1 MLTTSKAVYS
11 SAGDNLC
18 SPADRIIVIENTN
31 VINSKSF
38 ISMNKLIIR
47 RLMLLVAGV
56 LISGI
61 VFAQQITVTGTVTD
75 AADGLPIPGA
85 NILVKG
91 STVGTATGL
100 DGNFTIQVPEGSVLT
115 FSFMGYLTQ
124 EITVV
129 DEGPLNVVLEPDV
142 MAIDEVVTIGYGT
155 VKKTDLTGSVSAVS
169 SKDFNRGSITS
180 AQDLLV
186 GKTAGV
192 VITTA
197 GGAPGSGSTIRIRGG
212 SSLNAS
218 NDPLIIIDGV
228 PIDNNN
234 VSGSANFLDFVN
246 PNDIETFTVLK
257 DASSTAIY
265 GSRASNGV
273 IIIETK
279 KARAGSKLSVRYDG
293 STSIASAIKY
303 TDVYSG
309 DEIRKIA
316 FDNVDLY
323 GAETFT
329 KLGSENTNWQDE
341 IFRTAVSHDH
351 NLSLTG
357 SYKVLPY
364 RFSVGYTDQQGILEN
379 TDMQRVTA
387 ALSLD
392 PVFLKGALKVNLK
405 VKAMSTKNNFG
416 DSGAI
421 GSAINM
427 DPTQPV
433 YDGNPV
439 SDGYFQWPNYGAN
452 LGTPNPVQQALEV
465 DNSSD
470 VNRVMGNI
478 QLNYEVPYVPNLI
491 AHLNLATDYSKG
503 EGVNNRPITTPSVLT
518 SPFWGRISEYSSE
531 NRNNLLDFYLN
542 YSYEIPEADSKL
554 DVTAGYSWQHFARE
568 GTNYSASYFD
578 ATHPFQEPVNS
589 EYITENFLVSF
600 FGRANYSYKERYLLT
615 ATARYD
621 GSSRFAEGNK
631 WGFFPSAAFA
641 WKINDEVFMQNVPYL
656 TDMKLRLGWGITG
669 QQDIGNDYPAQATY
683 IISSPGSYY
692 QIGGE
697 YIPTLRPNA
706 YDPDIKWEETT
717 TLNAGLDLGF
727 FNNRLLATVDIYKR
741 TTSDLL
747 NTVVIPSGSN
757 FSNTL
762 LTNVGSLEN
771 KGIELSLN
779 VVPVSQKDLY
789 LGVGFNFTYNKNEI
803 TKLLI
808 SDDPD
813 YIGILYGDAF
823 TGQKQ
828 VTRVGYPAYSF
839 FVNQQIYNAD
849 GNPIEGLYADLS
861 GEGGAVNGD
870 NDDKYIYHNPVPDY
884 VFGISLRFNYKNFD
898 ALASTRASIG
908 NYVYNQV
915 AAGSSYDQMYQIGYW
930 KNFPTFLSET
940 GFVKRQFTSDYFVE
954 NASYFKLDNLSAGYT
969 AERLFN
975 IIDARFSIT
984 AQNLVTITNYRGLD
998 PEVPG
1003 GIDNNFYPRPR
1014 TIMFGISL
1022 TY

>member
-1 MLTTSKAVYS
+1 
-11 SAGDNLC
+11 
-18 SPADRIIVIENTN
+18 
-31 VINSKSF
+31 
-38 ISMNKLIIR
+38 MNRLIFK
-47 RLMLLVAGV
+47 RLILLVAGV
-56 LISGI
+56 LIGGF
-61 VFAQQITVTGTVTD
+61 VLAQEITVTGTVTD
-75 AADGLPIPGA
+75 AADGLPIPGV
-85 NILVKG
+85 NVLLKG
-91 STVGTATGL
+91 TFSGTSTDV
-100 DGNFTIQVPEGSVLT
+100 DGKYELKASEGDVIT
-115 FSFMGYLTQ
+115 FSFLGYLQKEVTL
-124 EITVV
+124 
-129 DEGPLNVVLEPDV
+129 GSNNVVNVSLEQDV
-142 MAIDEVVTIGYGT
+142 YSIAEVVTIGYGT
-155 VKKTDLTGSVSAVS
+155 VRKEDVTGSVSAIS

-192 VITTA
+192 VITSS
-197 GGAPGSGSTIRIRGG
+197 GGRPGSGSTIRIRGG

-234 VSGSANFLDFVN
+234 VSGSSNFLDFVN

-279 KARAGSKLSVRYDG
+279 KGKAGSPLRVQYDG
-293 STSIASAIKY
+293 KTSVSSAVRFM
-303 TDVYSG
+303 DVYSG

-316 FDNVDLY
+316 FDNVDIY
-323 GAETFT
+323 GADTFT

-341 IFRTAVSHDH
+341 IFRTALSHDH

-357 SYKVLPY
+357 SYKILPY
-364 RFSVGYTDQQGILEN
+364 RVSLGYTDQKGILKN
-379 TDMQRVTA
+379 TDMQRMTGA
-387 ALSLD
+387 ISLD
-392 PVFLKGALKVNLK
+392 PVFLDGALKVNVNIK
-405 VKAMSTKNNFG
+405 GMNTDNNFG

-427 DPTQPV
+427 DPTQPI
-433 YDGNPV
+433 YEDNEASG
-439 SDGYFQWPNYGAN
+439 GYFQWDQHGAN
-452 LGTPNPVQQALEV
+452 LGTPNPVEQALEG
-465 DNSSD
+465 DNAST
-470 VNRVMGNI
+470 VNRIMGNVAI
-478 QLNYEVPYVPNLI
+478 NYAVPFIPNLI
-491 AHLNLATDYSKG
+491 ANLNLATDYSKG
-503 EGVNNRPITTPSVLT
+503 EGHNNRPVTSPSTLT
-518 SPFWGRISEYSSE
+518 SPRWGRLSDYSAV
-531 NRNNLLDFYLN
+531 NRNSLLDFYVN
-542 YSYEIPEADSKL
+542 YKLDIPEAESKL
-554 DVTAGYSWQHFARE
+554 DVTAGYSWQHFQRE
-568 GTNYSASYFD
+568 GENYTIGYTD
-578 ATHPFQEPVNS
+578 ATHPYQEPDS
-589 EYITENFLVSF
+589 SQFITENYLVSF
-600 FGRANYSYKERYLLT
+600 FGRANYSYKDRYLLT

-631 WGFFPSAAFA
+631 WGLFPSVALA
-641 WKINDEVFMQNVPYL
+641 WRMNKEVFLSDVAFL
-656 TDMKLRLGWGITG
+656 SDLKLRLGWGITG
-669 QQDIGNDYPAQATY
+669 QQDIGNDYPAMATY
-683 IISSPGSYY
+683 IVSSPGSYY
-692 QIGGE
+692 NIGGE

-717 TLNAGLDLGF
+717 TLNAGLDFGLF
-727 FNNRLLATVDIYKR
+727 SNRLVGTLDIYKR
-741 TTSDLL
+741 TTDDLL

-779 VVPVSQKDLY
+779 VVPISEPDLY
-789 LGVGFNFTYNKNEI
+789 LGVGFNFTYNQNEI

-813 YIGILYGDAF
+813 YIGILYGSAF

-828 VTRVGYPAYSF
+828 VTRVGSPAYSF
-839 FVNQQIYNAD
+839 FLNKQIYDSN
-849 GNPIEGLYADLS
+849 GNPIEGLYEDLS

-870 NDDKYIYHNPVPDY
+870 NDDKYIYHNPVPD
-884 VFGISLRFNYKNFD
+884 VLVGLSFRFTYKNFD

-908 NYVYNQV
+908 NYIYNQV
-915 AAGSSYDQMYQIGYW
+915 AAGSSYDQLYQIGYY
-930 KNFPTFLSET
+930 KNFPTYLSET

-954 NASYFKLDNLSAGYT
+954 NGSYFKLDNLSAGYT
-969 AERLFN
+969 VEKLFDL
-975 IIDARFSIT
+975 IDARFSIT
-984 AQNLVTITNYRGLD
+984 AQNLVTITKYKGID
-998 PEVPG
+998 PEVSG